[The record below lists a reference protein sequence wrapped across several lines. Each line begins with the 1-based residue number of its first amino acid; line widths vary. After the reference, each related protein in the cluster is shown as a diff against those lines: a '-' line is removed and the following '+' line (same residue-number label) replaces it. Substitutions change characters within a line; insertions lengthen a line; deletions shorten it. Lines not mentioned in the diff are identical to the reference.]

1 MTTTQPQ
8 SQTADT
14 GPTVSVNVPLPAEL
28 HRRVKMAAAADG
40 LTVKE
45 AVILAL
51 QMWVTNG

>member
-1 MTTTQPQ
+1 MTATQ
-8 SQTADT
+8 SHSSTDTA
-14 GPTVSVNVPLPAEL
+14 TVSVNVPLPAEL